1 MYVYLKGERS
11 VLLKLNE
18 EDRSGVVA
26 GHGRGL
32 VVAGG
37 RGRGRGRECGMGGCG
52 VGGRRCI
59 PTYNLPELSEP
70 IGSLTLFL
78 STHTSGVST

>member
-37 RGRGRGRECGMGGCG
+37 EGEGEGVWHGRVWCGE
-52 VGGRRCI
+52 RRCI
-59 PTYNLPELSEP
+59 STYSLPELSEQ
-70 IGSLTLFL
+70 IRSLTLFL

>member
-1 MYVYLKGERS
+1 MYVYLKGEWS

-37 RGRGRGRECGMGGCG
+37 RGRGRECGGRVWCG
-52 VGGRRCI
+52 ERRCI
-59 PTYNLPELSEP
+59 STYSLPELSEP
-70 IGSLTLFL
+70 IRSLTLFL